1 MSLLTHAL
9 AAGVGYL
16 LGQPERRRAVQARV
30 TELAQR
36 PEAQQL
42 KERGQALAGQ
52 AAQTA
57 KERAQ
62 TAKERLGNSGNA
74 GDPATGGGTGG
85 GRAAQNL
92 RGLGKRLRPGG
103 RQSEPEGAVVV
114 VEEYTV
120 ADTTGTGPE
129 GFGGR
134 TLAEDSEAARLGTP
148 PPTSKPSTSKPSTS
162 KPPASK
168 PSDPS

>member
-42 KERGQALAGQ
+42 KEKGQALAGQ

-57 KERAQ
+57 KEQAQ
-62 TAKERLGNSGNA
+62 TARQRLSSG
-74 GDPATGGGTGG
+74 DSTTGGP
-85 GRAAQNL
+85 AQSL
-92 RGLGKRLRPGG
+92 RGLGRKLRPGSRG
-103 RQSEPEGAVVV
+103 TEPEGTVV

-120 ADTTGTGPE
+120 VDTTGKGPD

-134 TLAEDSEAARLGTP
+134 TLAEDSEAVRLGTP
-148 PPTSKPSTSKPSTS
+148 PPTR
-162 KPPASK
+162 K
-168 PSDPS
+168 PSDPN